1 MYQYKVSDETSSQA
15 SKLFNTTSEKKNKS
29 VEDFVNN
36 LKSINTGLTTTSN
49 IDIPESPTFERMEN
63 IDIDNE
69 KIKQDSISELEDY
82 RNSSINNINK
92 EYENKGKELEKN
104 KEDLYTITSELK
116 DSVKQS
122 YATAKE
128 NANNDAIKRGLARS
142 SIVINTLDAFNNKE
156 LETYTQIDKELTNNI
171 NAINFELNA
180 LVSSKEEALNN
191 FDIEYA
197 SKLTEKINQSTEK
210 LREAQE
216 DVIKYN
222 NQIAEKEAEFNQSV
236 AELENKINNSTWDKE
251 KDYAKFISDY
261 GINVVNRVKND
272 MLLNT
277 AKSYFA
283 NLSKREAAEIVTK
296 YPEIIELLGKENYKE
311 ILNMYE

>member
-29 VEDFVNN
+29 VEDFVND

-69 KIKQDSISELEDY
+69 KIKQDSITELEDY

-104 KEDLYTITSELK
+104 KEDLYTTTSELK

-128 NANNDAIKRGLARS
+128 NASNDAIKRGLARS

-216 DVIKYN
+216 NVIKYN

-283 NLSKREAAEIVTK
+283 SLSKREAAEIVTK
-296 YPEIIELLGKENYKE
+296 YPEIIELLGEDNYKE

>member
-29 VEDFVNN
+29 VEDFVND

-69 KIKQDSISELEDY
+69 KIKQDSITELEDY

-104 KEDLYTITSELK
+104 KEDLYTTTSELK

-216 DVIKYN
+216 NVIKYN

-251 KDYAKFISDY
+251 KDYAEFISDY

-277 AKSYFA
+277 AKAYFA
-283 NLSKREAAEIVTK
+283 SLSKREAAEIVTK
-296 YPEIIELLGKENYKE
+296 YPEIIELLGQDNYKE

>member
-29 VEDFVNN
+29 VEDFVND

-63 IDIDNE
+63 INIDNE
-69 KIKQDSISELEDY
+69 KIKQDSITELEDY
-82 RNSSINNINK
+82 RNSSINSINK
-92 EYENKGKELEKN
+92 EYENRGKELEKN
-104 KEDLYTITSELK
+104 KEDLYTTTSELK

-128 NANNDAIKRGLARS
+128 NASNDAIKRGLARS

-216 DVIKYN
+216 NVIKYN

-283 NLSKREAAEIVTK
+283 SLSKREAAEIVTK
-296 YPEIIELLGKENYKE
+296 YPEIIELLGKDNYKE

>member
-29 VEDFVNN
+29 VEDFVND

-63 IDIDNE
+63 INIDNE
-69 KIKQDSISELEDY
+69 KIKQDSITELEDY

-104 KEDLYTITSELK
+104 KEDLYTTTSELK

-128 NANNDAIKRGLARS
+128 NASNDAIKRGLARS

-216 DVIKYN
+216 NVIKYN

-283 NLSKREAAEIVTK
+283 SLSKREAAEIVTK
-296 YPEIIELLGKENYKE
+296 YPEIIELLGEDNYKE